1 MISDVNNSDSTELAA
16 LYVAGVLSPDEAAAV
31 ESRLEAG
38 DSLLAEEIAS
48 YEGVLAALAEGAEPV
63 VPDPRA
69 RERLLERVDGT
80 KTGRAQQASDNDR
93 TEDLPSGIVI
103 RMGAVRDWV
112 DIGIPGI
119 QECLLHHDPLRN
131 AQTKLIRMAPGSTL
145 PKHRHRGVEECF
157 LLEGDIHM
165 YGRDLRAGDYMI
177 APPGSFHPRSH
188 SANGCLFLLM
198 VAKHA

>member
-1 MISDVNNSDSTELAA
+1 MVHDVSISDPAELAA
-16 LYVAGVLSPDEAAAV
+16 LYVAGVLLPDEAAAV
-31 ESRLEAG
+31 ESRLDAG
-38 DSLLAEEIAS
+38 DRLLAEEIAS
-48 YEGVLAALAEGAEPV
+48 YESVLAALAEEAEPV

-69 RERLLERVDGT
+69 RERLLERVAGT
-80 KTGRAQQASDNDR
+80 RPGRAQQASDNDR

-103 RMGAVRDWV
+103 HMGEARNWV
-112 DIGIPGI
+112 DAGIPGV

-131 AQTKLIRMAPGSTL
+131 AQTKLIRMAPGSRL
-145 PKHRHRGVEECF
+145 PAHRHHGVEECF

-165 YGRDLRAGDYMI
+165 YGRDLRAGDYMT

-188 SANGCLFLLM
+188 SKNGCLFLLM